1 MGLKRFLILI
11 KFHLNLNVWEE
22 EQLLFLLH
30 RISNNSKKKVATY
43 LTTDV
48 VLGSSGMLQWTQ
60 TWPSEFCEEIA

>member
-11 KFHLNLNVWEE
+11 KFRLNLNVWKE

-48 VLGSSGMLQWTQ
+48 VLGSSGVLQRTQ